1 MSPPD
6 RCYYLSGVS
15 HHQST
20 FIRHPNTSRNT
31 LHQYNHH
38 HHHHHHQST
47 FIRHPNTSRNTLHKY
62 NHHHHRLRTHGG
74 VCGAVPVR
82 DGHVVVLEFARDP
95 FPGFGFPQKRVEVR
109 EVVMDVQTVLTPSAQ
124 RPAAELRALRN
135 QKPDE
140 TRSHCIRD
148 DFNPCWYKQWM
159 LLLKPA
165 LNWSKVAVL

>member
-1 MSPPD
+1 MVSKC
-6 RCYYLSGVS
+6 RLQIAVIICQGFLIIKALSS
-15 HHQST
+15 DT
-20 FIRHPNTSRNT
+20 LTHPETLCTNTIIIIIGS
-31 LHQYNHH
+31 
-38 HHHHHHQST
+38 
-47 FIRHPNTSRNTLHKY
+47 
-62 NHHHHRLRTHGG
+62 RTHGG

-148 DFNPCWYKQWM
+148 DFNPCWYNQWM

>member
-1 MSPPD
+1 MYFQLYKKMIERFGQQMSPPD

-38 HHHHHHQST
+38 HHHHHA
-47 FIRHPNTSRNTLHKY
+47 PPP
-62 NHHHHRLRTHGG
+62 RLRTHGG

-109 EVVMDVQTVLTPSAQ
+109 EVVMDVQTVLTPPAQ